1 VFRSPA
7 ADPSRMPA
15 ITEAHSV
22 LRSKTTRARYDSFI
36 ARLPAAARPVYG
48 ESRVGMA
55 ETLVLTMAFI
65 TVCQYIFMWVR
76 FTERRSAVLEAGDLQ
91 QAIHDIKRQGGP
103 EMNDA

>member
-1 VFRSPA
+1 
-7 ADPSRMPA
+7 
-15 ITEAHSV
+15 
-22 LRSKTTRARYDSFI
+22 
-36 ARLPAAARPVYG
+36 
-48 ESRVGMA
+48 
-55 ETLVLTMAFI
+55 MAFI